1 MPEGLF
7 IIRLALGLI
16 LFAHGAQKLF
26 GWFGG
31 YGLDGTGGF
40 FDSIGHRPGRRMAMV
55 AGLSE
60 AGGGVLLAI
69 GLLTPLA
76 ASMLIGTMLVAAISV
91 HAKQGL
97 WATNG
102 GYELPLTNALVAAGL
117 AFTGAGSWSLD
128 HAFDIPWTRGA
139 GAGIWALALAFA
151 AAGISLTRR
160 SKALQST
167 ETADAVSRRLA
178 VQRAVVWDRQ
188 HEQQN
193 RTESGAQ
200 V

>member
-1 MPEGLF
+1 MPEGLL

-40 FDSIGHRPGRRMAMV
+40 FESVGHRPGRQMAMLAGV
-55 AGLSE
+55 AE
-60 AGGGVLLAI
+60 AAGGLMLVL

-76 ASMLIGTMLVAAISV
+76 AAMVIGTMIVAAVSV
-91 HAKQGL
+91 HAAQGL

-102 GYELPLTNALVAAGL
+102 GYELPLTNALVATGL

-128 HAFDIPWTRGA
+128 SAFGIPWTRGA
-139 GAGIWALALAFA
+139 GAGIWAVALAGA
-151 AAGISLTRR
+151 AAAISLTRR
-160 SKALQST
+160 TKVLRDSQQ
-167 ETADAVSRRLA
+167 ADAAYPAETTATGLTTAAPAGDPATTDAAPR
-178 VQRAVVWDRQ
+178 
-188 HEQQN
+188 
-193 RTESGAQ
+193 
-200 V
+200 